1 MVLIVRARGSEV
13 WVGGAAGVELCAL
26 PGDFRASSRS
36 NVEEGDGGKHE
47 ECRGKRDDRKWKER
61 EGVRHR
67 GPGY

>member
-1 MVLIVRARGSEV
+1 M
-13 WVGGAAGVELCAL
+13 GGAAGVELYAL

-36 NVEEGDGGKHE
+36 NVEECDGGKDE
-47 ECRGKRDDRKWKER
+47 ERRGKRDDRKWKER